1 MKKIVEKERGA
12 RLPLNANEPSRKD
25 RFANERIMV
34 CVYYGPN
41 AKRLIR
47 RGWLFANALQVPLYI
62 LTVDPP
68 KDDEY
73 SEEKEQDIMAWKSI
87 AEELGAQFLAVES
100 GSRKVAQVIADVAK
114 ENKVTQIIMGQSART
129 RWEEITKGS
138 VINDILREI
147 PYIDLHIVSVT
158 RQLEHLEEEFE
169 TGVHAYL
176 ESVGDEYRLRLS
188 PSSDEDLEG
197 LFFKKLHTDFETGLF
212 KTVVNDKK
220 MMVKVTDGTVTE
232 LIDVKEAKAKEK
244 QRK

>member
-1 MKKIVEKERGA
+1 MKKIVAKERGA
-12 RLPLNANEPSRKD
+12 RLPLKSNEPSRKD

-47 RGWLFANALQVPLYI
+47 RGWFFANALQVPLYI

-73 SEEKEQDIMAWKSI
+73 SEEKEQDIMAWKAL
-87 AEELGAQFLAVES
+87 AEELGATFLTEQS

-114 ENKVTQIIMGQSART
+114 KNKVTQIIMGQSART

-147 PYIDLHIVSVT
+147 PFIDLHIVSVT
-158 RQLEHLEEEFE
+158 RQLEHFEEEFE
-169 TGVHAYL
+169 TGVHAFL
-176 ESVGDEYRLRLS
+176 TPVDGEYQLRLS
-188 PSSDEDLEG
+188 RSSEEDMEG

-212 KTVVNDKK
+212 KTMIDGQK
-220 MMVKVTDGTVTE
+220 MMVKVTDGTVKE
-232 LIDVKEAKAKEK
+232 LIDVKEAKKKEPNK
-244 QRK
+244 K

>member
-1 MKKIVEKERGA
+1 M
-12 RLPLNANEPSRKD
+12 NAIKPSWKD
-25 RFANERIMV
+25 RLSNERIMV

-47 RGWLFANALQVPLYI
+47 RGWLFASALQVPLFI

-73 SEEKEQDIMAWKSI
+73 SEEKEQDIMSWKSI
-87 AEELGAQFLAVES
+87 AEELGATFLAVES

-147 PYIDLHIVSVT
+147 PFIDLHIVSVK
-158 RQLEHLEEEFE
+158 RQLDHLEEEFE

-176 ESVGDEYRLRLS
+176 EPVDGEYQLRLS
-188 PSSDEDLEG
+188 RSSDEDLEG

-212 KTVVNDKK
+212 KTVVDGKK

-244 QRK
+244 H